1 MSPLLLPRDQRRPS
15 SRRGFTLVE
24 LLVVIAIIGTLIGL
38 LLPAVQAARESAR
51 LSSCQN
57 KLKQISLAMHTF
69 HDAQKKLPYSCK
81 CNGSTVADFQ
91 LVWGYVTQI
100 LPFMEQAQLEK
111 SFAASGRYRLA
122 CSGFG
127 GWTWTGESVR
137 FTIIPDFQCPSDSA
151 GNTRCTQSARGN
163 YVVCAGPGN
172 INGNAIGAGL
182 AGPGAFQV
190 TANGNLGG
198 STPPAQSA
206 FKDFTDGLSKTLL
219 MSEVLKPSKND
230 EFQGSP
236 GKIFSGGV
244 MGGSMFSAYT
254 TPNTTA
260 ADKIYPCPG
269 KTWAGSTTNT
279 GYKPP
284 CVEDGTAANW
294 YAAARSEH
302 RGGAVAAMADAS
314 VNFFTDNVDATV
326 WQQLGSRAGG
336 ETIAGGAY

>member
-1 MSPLLLPRDQRRPS
+1 MSPLLSPRDQRRPR
-15 SRRGFTLVE
+15 SRRAFTLVE

-57 KLKQISLAMHTF
+57 KLKQLSLAMHTF

-81 CNGSTVADFQ
+81 CNPVPDFQ
-91 LVWGYVTQI
+91 RTWGYVTQI
-100 LPFMEQAQLEK
+100 LPFMEQAALFK
-111 SFAASGRYRLA
+111 GFAASGTYRNA
-122 CSGFG
+122 CGVG
-127 GWTWTGESVR
+127 YGWTDQFEPLR

-151 GNTRCTQSARGN
+151 INTRCTQSARGN

-198 STPPAQSA
+198 STPPAQSLL
-206 FKDFTDGLSKTLL
+206 KDFTDGLSKTLL

-236 GKIFSGGV
+236 GKIFAGGL

-260 ADKIYPCPG
+260 ADKIFPCPG
-269 KTWAGSTTNT
+269 QTWASSPVS

-284 CVEDGTAANW
+284 CVQDGTPANW

-302 RGGAVAAMADAS
+302 SGGVVAAMADAS